1 MEAMYHSEHT
11 RKLVADAENFV
22 GAIATFVVEERV
34 IK

>member
-1 MEAMYHSEHT
+1 MGLRAHPQAG
-11 RKLVADAENFV
+11 RRRQNFV